1 MFQMNGVFADSEY
14 WFITSENNLHAIIW
28 EIQAYQNCNN
38 CRIICGFLCLI
49 NNNWTILIIDR
60 GKYFLI
66 LNWYCSWILYDSVKN
81 IGPYEHACKFIY
93 NSVWKNMKKTDL
105 CEGEVPGMENSGP
118 GPGMEAYLIK
128 QKSPHN

>member
-60 GKYFLI
+60 GKYFLFKI
-66 LNWYCSWILYDSVKN
+66 DIAHEFCT
-81 IGPYEHACKFIY
+81 CMQIY
-93 NSVWKNMKKTDL
+93 LQFSLKKHDL